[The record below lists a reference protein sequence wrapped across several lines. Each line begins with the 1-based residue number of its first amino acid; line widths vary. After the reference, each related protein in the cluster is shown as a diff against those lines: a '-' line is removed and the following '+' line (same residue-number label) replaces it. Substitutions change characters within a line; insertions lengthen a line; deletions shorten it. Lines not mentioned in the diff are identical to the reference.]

1 MQEEIIK
8 IADFTAKNC
17 FLSQKRFYLQYYVRT
32 LYRLYG
38 IWVLFLLC
46 IQAFCK
52 GLQNGNKYA

>member
-17 FLSQKRFYLQYYVRT
+17 FLSQKRFYLQYSIRI

-38 IWVLFLLC
+38 IRVLFLLC

>member
-8 IADFTAKNC
+8 IADFAAKNC

-38 IWVLFLLC
+38 IRVLFLP
-46 IQAFCK
+46 
-52 GLQNGNKYA
+52 